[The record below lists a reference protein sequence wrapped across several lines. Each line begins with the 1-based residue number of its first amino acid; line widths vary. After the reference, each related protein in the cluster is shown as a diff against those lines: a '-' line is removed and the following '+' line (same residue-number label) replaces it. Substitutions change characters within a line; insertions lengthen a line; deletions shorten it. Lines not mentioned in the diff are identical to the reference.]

1 MLLFKNSIIKIKK
14 QLGRFVSLIL
24 IVALGA
30 AFFAGVRETSSD
42 MIKTLDEYY
51 DETNLLD
58 FRIVS
63 TMGLTNDDLEALK
76 ELENAY
82 IVEENYSYETVI
94 DGDATKIYG
103 ITENINNVILTDGNM
118 PSDNNECLVMEG
130 SYNIGDT
137 ITITDENYDTYLKTN
152 TFTVV
157 GTIRSSM
164 YVYKLLGTS
173 TVSDGKLDNFIY
185 IPKDNFN
192 LEYFTEIYII
202 AKDSQEKTSYKDD
215 YKEQIEFLRAELE
228 ELAPIQ
234 ETIRYEQIKTEAME
248 EIYDAREKIENE
260 RQKNEN
266 TFATTLADL
275 NYAQLQIT
283 NGLNQ
288 IENGFAEI
296 ESEKTNIEQEFLTQ
310 ETTLN
315 ESLNTINK
323 ILQTQNIDTT
333 SIDASISDLENKINN
348 LNLLLATLDPNST
361 EYNKYNTTLSQL
373 TTLKNNL
380 EDIKKGYIKLEK
392 GKNTWNTTYEN
403 TINELNA
410 NKENLLNQQAKLDEG
425 FDEYNEKYA
434 LFQEEINK
442 SLKEISDA
450 EAKIAKLEKPK
461 WYLFDREDNA
471 GYTTFL
477 DSATKVDSIA
487 AVFPIFFIAIAF
499 LMCLNTMT
507 RMIEEERTE
516 IGIFTSLGISKFKII
531 ASYVLYVL
539 LATLLGLLIGLTIGY
554 TIVPR
559 VLYIVYTSAFIIPSL
574 KTYANIP
581 ICITIIEVC
590 ILTMMLVTIYSVNRN
605 FILAPATLLRPE
617 SPKNGRKVLLEK
629 INFIWKRISFSWKV
643 TCRNLFRYTKRII
656 MTLVGISGCTALL
669 LTGFGIRDSISKIVD
684 IQFKEIQ
691 KYDSM
696 LILNEELQAES
707 EEINTFLEEN
717 AIENPLY
724 THTETLTFQSDGKK
738 IDCYLFAFQDN
749 DITEYFNLTD
759 TFDNA
764 INLSDNGAIIVE
776 KMANTLNVDVGDTIT
791 LRDTNN
797 EIYVIK
803 IAGISKNYVNNYIY
817 MNKDYYELAFSNK
830 ISYNSLITNINN
842 KGNEVMNSNY
852 FSTIQYTDDNMDM
865 LNDIINNMRNIVY
878 LIIGFS
884 SFLAITV
891 LYNLTSINISER
903 LREIATLKVLGFNNK
918 EISMYV
924 YRETIILTTIGIAI
938 GLLLG
943 IGLDYFVLVV
953 AEPDEIIFIKE
964 ISYLSYI
971 FTIVIMIFFTI
982 VVQAITSIILKKI
995 NMIDSL
1001 KSVE

>member
-215 YKEQIEFLRAELE
+215 YKEQIEFLRSELE

-323 ILQTQNIDTT
+323 ILQTQNIDIT

-348 LNLLLATLDPNST
+348 LNLLLTTLDPNST

-380 EDIKKGYIKLEK
+380 EEIKNGYIKLEE

-776 KMANTLNVDVGDTIT
+776 KMANTLNIDVGDTIT

>member
-24 IVALGA
+24 IVALGS

-103 ITENINNVILTDGNM
+103 ITENINNLILTDGNM
-118 PSDNNECLVMEG
+118 PSDDNECLVMEG

-152 TFTVV
+152 TFKVV

-185 IPKDNFN
+185 IPKDSFN

-380 EDIKKGYIKLEK
+380 EDIKNGYIKLEE

-434 LFQEEINK
+434 LFQEEISK

>member
-63 TMGLTNDDLEALK
+63 TMGLTDDDLNAINK
-76 ELENAY
+76 LENAY

-380 EDIKKGYIKLEK
+380 EDIKNGYIKLEE

-617 SPKNGRKVLLEK
+617 SPRNGRKVLLEK

-971 FTIVIMIFFTI
+971 FTVIIMVFFTI
-982 VVQAITSIILKKI
+982 LVQAITSIILKKI

>member
-1 MLLFKNSIIKIKK
+1 MLLLKNSIIKIRK
-14 QLGRFVSLIL
+14 QLGRFLSLIL
-24 IVALGA
+24 IVALGS

-63 TMGLTNDDLEALK
+63 TMGLTNDDLNAIK
-76 ELENAY
+76 ELENTY

-103 ITENINNVILTDGNM
+103 ITDKINNIILTSGNL
-118 PSDNNECLVMEG
+118 PKNNNECLVMEG

-185 IPKDNFN
+185 IPKDSFN

-380 EDIKKGYIKLEK
+380 EDIKNGYIKLEE

-410 NKENLLNQQAKLDEG
+410 NKESLLNQQAKLDEG

-617 SPKNGRKVLLEK
+617 SPRNGRKVLLEK